1 MRSPPNANM
10 YPGAKLFIDGRWLD
24 GQDRKAIP
32 VLNPAAGQPIGSVA
46 HASEVEVA
54 AAVNAAHAA
63 FEVWRN
69 VSAYERYKL
78 MRDAATLLRDRANSI
93 ARILTL
99 EQGKTLSEAHKEI
112 LASADII
119 DWFAEEGRRAYGR
132 TIPSRIADAT
142 QAEFKEPVGP
152 VAAFTPWNLPV
163 SQAARKIAA
172 ALAAGCSVVL
182 KGPEET
188 PASCAALVQSFAEI
202 GLPDGLINLLFGS
215 PREISSQLI
224 SHPLIRKI
232 SFTGSTAVGKQLAM
246 LAGQYMKRTTM
257 ELGGHAPALVFADAD
272 LDVAARILAGTKYRN
287 AGQLCVAPSRILVQ
301 ESVYQGFLER
311 FVAHAEAIKVGDGL
325 AEDTQMGPLAH
336 EGRLTAMKNLVA
348 DAFAKGGKV
357 AAGGAQLGSQGYFFS
372 PTVLTD
378 VPKEARA
385 MNEEPFGPVAV
396 ITTFRDLEDALR
408 EANRLPYG
416 LAAYAYTRSAR
427 TAAAVARKMECGMIS
442 INYHGLGLP
451 EVRFGGIKDSGH
463 GSEGGAD
470 ALEGYLNTKY
480 VSQLMT

>member
-1 MRSPPNANM
+1 M
-10 YPGAKLFIDGRWLD
+10 YPGTKLFIDGRWLD
-24 GQDRKAIP
+24 GSDGQAIP
-32 VLNPAAGQPIGSVA
+32 VLNPASGLQIGSVA
-46 HASEVEVA
+46 RASAADVA
-54 AAVNAAHAA
+54 AAVSAAHAA
-63 FEVWRN
+63 FEVWRD
-69 VSAYERYKL
+69 VAAYERYRL
-78 MRDAATLLRDRANSI
+78 LRGAAALLRDRADSI

-99 EQGKTLSEAHKEI
+99 EQGKPLSEARKEI

-142 QAEFKEPVGP
+142 QAEFKEQVGP

-188 PASCAALVQSFAEI
+188 PGSCAALVQAFAEH
-202 GLPDGLINLLFGS
+202 GLPNGLINLLFGS
-215 PREISSQLI
+215 PWEISSQLI

-232 SFTGSTAVGKQLAM
+232 SFTGSTVVGKQLAM

-272 LDVAARILAGTKYRN
+272 LEVAARILAGTKYRN
-287 AGQLCVAPSRILVQ
+287 AGQLCVAPSRVLVQ
-301 ESVYQGFLER
+301 KTVYPEFLER
-311 FVAHAEAIKVGDGL
+311 FVAHAKAIKVGDGL
-325 AEDTQMGPLAH
+325 AEDTQMGPVAH
-336 EGRLTAMKNLVA
+336 EGRLTATKNLVA
-348 DAFAKGGKV
+348 DALSRGGEV
-357 AAGGAQLGSQGYFFS
+357 AAGGVQVGSRGYFFS

-378 VPKEARA
+378 VPTEARA
-385 MNEEPFGPVAV
+385 MNEEPFGPIAV
-396 ITTFRDLEDALR
+396 ITPFTGFEDAIR

-416 LAAYAYTRSAR
+416 LAAYAYTRSAK
-427 TAAAVARKMECGMIS
+427 TAAHVARKIECGMIS

-470 ALEGYLNTKY
+470 ALDAYLNTKY